1 MMMVTSVAAAASA
14 MMIRSVRVL
23 ANRSDPTAVRKRIPQ
38 AMTLAS
44 ASAACV
50 DTGPGCASLSP
61 RGAMRLSPVTL
72 AKNNSCRRHRDHAYR
87 ELADLGVKHW
97 ANTQG

>member
-14 MMIRSVRVL
+14 MTMRKTKVL
-23 ANRSDPTAVRKRIPQ
+23 AKRSDVAAVRKRNPQ

-44 ASAACV
+44 ATSACV

>member
-1 MMMVTSVAAAASA
+1 

-23 ANRSDPTAVRKRIPQ
+23 AKRSDPTAVRKRIPQ

-44 ASAACV
+44 ASSVCV

-61 RGAMRLSPVTL
+61 RVVMKAFAGHLG
-72 AKNNSCRRHRDHAYR
+72 KNNSCRRHRDHAYR
-87 ELADLGVKHW
+87 ELADFGVKRR
-97 ANTQG
+97 ANAQG